1 MNTDRDPP
9 DLRAV
14 FLAAGFATRLWPLT
28 RDRAKPP
35 LEVGGEPMLT
45 RLLRQVEATGFVR
58 EVVVVT
64 NARFHGDFER
74 WREELTTPL
83 EVALVNDGAEDDESR
98 LGAVADL
105 ELALRRSPFEGMPA
119 GWLVLAG
126 DNLIDF
132 ELRPYV
138 ERYLAGGAA
147 QLIVRELE
155 APPPPNKYNEVI
167 LDAGGRVASFRE
179 KPEHSSSD
187 LAAIAVYVLPPQLP
201 ELVAAHLESG
211 GERDAPGHLIERLV
225 EVVPFEASTMAGG
238 WFDIG
243 DRDDL
248 AAARAALAG

>member
-1 MNTDRDPP
+1 MTDPSERDAR
-9 DLRAV
+9 LRAV

-28 RDRAKPP
+28 RDRAKPL

-45 RLLRQVEATGFVR
+45 RLLRQAEATGVVR

-64 NARFHGDFER
+64 NGRFHGDFER
-74 WREELTTPL
+74 WRDELDTTVD
-83 EVALVNDGAEDDESR
+83 VALVNDGAQDDGSR

-105 ELALRRSPFEGMPA
+105 ELALCSSPFEGPTD

-138 ERYLAGGAA
+138 DRFLAGGAA
-147 QLIVRELE
+147 QLIVRELDE
-155 APPPPNKYNEVI
+155 PPPPHKYNEVV
-167 LDAGGRVASFRE
+167 LDAGGRVLSFRE
-179 KPEHSSSD
+179 KPETSTSG

-201 ELVAAHLESG
+201 ELVTAHLESDG
-211 GERDAPGHLIERLV
+211 ARDAPGHLIERLV
-225 EVVPFEASTMAGG
+225 TVVPFEATPIAGR

-248 AAARAALAG
+248 EAARAAIG